1 MYVNKAFLDVY
12 FDGFDND
19 EDEEAELYHGLD
31 VNNEAAMKQLIADVL
46 LPAFAANP
54 EEYKALAKRTLSYYL
69 TTDRADLE
77 DVFDSVMPPIDMPA
91 NIKALFVWVW
101 QVFYGD
107 EDYQMADWQKCKEQ
121 TDYNEPL
128 AMLIRHK

>member
-19 EDEEAELYHGLD
+19 EDEETALYDGLD
-31 VNNEAAMKQLIADVL
+31 VNDEAAMKNIIAAQL
-46 LPAFAANP
+46 LPVFNNNP
-54 EEYKALAKRTLSYYL
+54 QEIKTLAKRTLSYYL
-69 TTDRADLE
+69 TTNRADLE

-91 NIKALFVWVW
+91 NIKDLFIWVW
-101 QVFYGD
+101 QVFYGE
-107 EDYQMADWQKCKEQ
+107 EDYLMQDWQKCKEQ